1 MHAPTLETRERVTLA
16 ELDAQLADCLPARE
30 LMGAPGG
37 YGKSCCGPLI
47 SIRLCLAIGLL

>member
-1 MHAPTLETRERVTLA
+1 MHAPTLETRDRVTLA
-16 ELDAQLADCLPARE
+16 ELDAQLADYLPARE
-30 LMGAPGG
+30 LMGSNGG